1 MVYYGLDLS
10 LSKLS
15 IAQSS
20 RKFCE
25 RDNHNAVILKSSNTI
40 VLALVAQNL
49 HDETK
54 QHIHVVSVQPKVQPI
69 NKCTFILK
77 D

>member
-1 MVYYGLDLS
+1 MVEISTSCDVCVCFKGWLRVYYGLDLS

-25 RDNHNAVILKSSNTI
+25 
-40 VLALVAQNL
+40 
-49 HDETK
+49 
-54 QHIHVVSVQPKVQPI
+54 QHSI
-69 NKCTFILK
+69 
-77 D
+77 